1 METKICS
8 KCKVEKQ
15 LCDFHNNKT
24 NKGGKHC
31 QCKSCTKLNYKYNKK
46 IPIINLKESI
56 ERKKIRDLKKSLY
69 NKKYREENRERL
81 RVKRNI
87 DKQNRINKNPLTK
100 LRFRISNNITVSL
113 KRNGG
118 KKLCKTTDILGC
130 SFDDFKNHIES
141 LWESW
146 MSWEN
151 YGNPKDGIYQPNKTW
166 DLDHIIPSSKA
177 TTEEEILKLNHYSNF
192 QPLCSHN
199 NRFIKKG
206 D

>member
-8 KCKVEKQ
+8 KCKLEKQ
-15 LCDFHNNKT
+15 LYDFHNNKT

-46 IPIINLKESI
+46 IPIINLEESI
-56 ERKKIRDLKKSLY
+56 EKKKIRVLKKSLY

-81 RVKRNI
+81 RVKNNI
-87 DKQNRINKNPLTK
+87 DKQNRINKNPLIK

-130 SFDDFKNHIES
+130 SFNDFRNHIES

-177 TTEEEILKLNHYSNF
+177 TSEEEILKLNHYSNF
-192 QPLCSHN
+192 QPLCSYN

>member
-46 IPIINLKESI
+46 IPIINLEESI

-177 TTEEEILKLNHYSNF
+177 TTKEEILKLNHYSNF

>member
-1 METKICS
+1 MKTKICS
-8 KCKVEKQ
+8 KCKVEKE
-15 LCDFHNNKT
+15 LCDFHNSKT
-24 NKGGKHC
+24 EKDGKKY
-31 QCKSCTKLNYKYNKK
+31 QCKSCVKLDYKYVKK
-46 IPIINLKESI
+46 TPSLTTSQIIEKEKL
-56 ERKKIRDLKKSLY
+56 RKSKKSTY
-69 NKKYREENRERL
+69 NKKYREENYQKIKQRNCIWKKNRL
-81 RVKRNI
+81 SN
-87 DKQNRINKNPLTK
+87 NPLVK

-130 SFDDFKNHIES
+130 SFDDFKRHIES

-151 YGNPKDGIYQPNKTW
+151 YGNPKDNVYEPNKTW

-192 QPLCSHN
+192 QPLCSYN

-206 D
+206 N

>member
-46 IPIINLKESI
+46 IPIINLEESI

-130 SFDDFKNHIES
+130 SFDYFRNHIES

-151 YGNPKDGIYQPNKTW
+151 YGNPKDGIYELNKTW

-177 TTEEEILKLNHYSNF
+177 TTEEEILELNHYSNF

>member
-46 IPIINLKESI
+46 IPIINLEESI

-118 KKLCKTTDILGC
+118 KKLSKTTDILGC
-130 SFDDFKNHIES
+130 SFNDFRNYIES
-141 LWESW
+141 LWETW

-151 YGNPKDGIYQPNKTW
+151 YGNPKDGVYEPNKTW

>member
-46 IPIINLKESI
+46 IPIINLEESI

-87 DKQNRINKNPLTK
+87 DKQNRINKNPLIK

-118 KKLCKTTDILGC
+118 KKLSKTTDILGC
-130 SFDDFKNHIES
+130 SFNDFRNHIES
-141 LWESW
+141 LWETW

-151 YGNPKDGIYQPNKTW
+151 YGNPKDGVYEPNKTW

-192 QPLCSHN
+192 QPLCSYN

>member
-1 METKICS
+1 MESKICS

-46 IPIINLKESI
+46 IPIINLEESI

-118 KKLCKTTDILGC
+118 KKLSKTTDILGC
-130 SFDDFKNHIES
+130 SFNDFRNYIES
-141 LWESW
+141 LWETW

-151 YGNPKDGIYQPNKTW
+151 YGNPKDGVYEPNKTW

>member
-8 KCKVEKQ
+8 KCKLEKQ

-46 IPIINLKESI
+46 IPIINLEESI
-56 ERKKIRDLKKSLY
+56 EKKKNRDLKKSLY

-81 RVKRNI
+81 RVKNNI
-87 DKQNRINKNPLTK
+87 DKQNRINKNPLIK

-130 SFDDFKNHIES
+130 SFNDFRNHIES

-177 TTEEEILKLNHYSNF
+177 TSEEEILKLNHYSNF
-192 QPLCSHN
+192 QPLCSYN

>member
-8 KCKVEKQ
+8 KCKFEKQ
-15 LCDFHNNKT
+15 LCDFHNNK
-24 NKGGKHC
+24 NSKDGKNG
-31 QCKSCTKLNYKYNKK
+31 QCKSCVKLNYKYDKK
-46 IPIINLKESI
+46 IPIINLEESI

-81 RVKRNI
+81 RVKNNI

-130 SFDDFKNHIES
+130 SFNDFRNHIES

-151 YGNPKDGIYQPNKTW
+151 YGNPKDGVYEPNKTW

-177 TTEEEILKLNHYSNF
+177 KTEEEILKLNHYSNF

>member
-8 KCKVEKQ
+8 KCKLEKQ
-15 LCDFHNNKT
+15 LYDFHNNKT

-46 IPIINLKESI
+46 IPIINLEESI
-56 ERKKIRDLKKSLY
+56 EKKKIRDLKKSLY

-81 RVKRNI
+81 RVKNNI
-87 DKQNRINKNPLTK
+87 DKQNRINKNPLIK

-130 SFDDFKNHIES
+130 SFNDFRNHIES

-177 TTEEEILKLNHYSNF
+177 TSEEEILKLNHYSNF
-192 QPLCSHN
+192 QPLCSYN

>member
-46 IPIINLKESI
+46 IPIINLEESI

-118 KKLCKTTDILGC
+118 KKLSKTTDILGC
-130 SFDDFKNHIES
+130 SFNDFRNHIES
-141 LWESW
+141 LWETW

-151 YGNPKDGIYQPNKTW
+151 YGNPKDGVYEPNKTW

>member
-8 KCKVEKQ
+8 KCKFEKQ

-46 IPIINLKESI
+46 IPTINLEESI
-56 ERKKIRDLKKSLY
+56 EREKLRKLKKSVY
-69 NKKYREENRERL
+69 NKKYREENREIL
-81 RVKRNI
+81 RVKNNI
-87 DKQNRINKNPLTK
+87 NKQNRINKNPLTK

-130 SFDDFKNHIES
+130 PFDYFRNHIES

-151 YGNPKDGIYQPNKTW
+151 YGNPKDGIYELNKTW

-177 TTEEEILKLNHYSNF
+177 TTEEEILELNHYTNF
-192 QPLCSHN
+192 QPLCSYN